1 MKTVIFSFCIA
12 SILVLS
18 GCGRFGE
25 SSGGGKVSAGGDP
38 AGKLDVAHWVKGKS
52 VDISKGVHVVE
63 FWATWCPPCRTSI
76 PHLTET
82 QAKFKDRGVNII
94 GVTNESLDEVEPFV
108 KKMGDKMDYTVA
120 IDNGRTTSNEFMGR
134 YGVNG
139 IPHAFIVKDG
149 KVVWHDHP
157 MSDLDQA
164 IEEALK

>member
-25 SSGGGKVSAGGDP
+25 SSGGGNVSAGGDP
-38 AGKLDVAHWVKGKS
+38 VGKLDLAHWVKGQS